1 LEANE
6 KTTSNFIEEFV
17 AQDIADGKVIGQVQ
31 TRFPPEPNGYLHI
44 GHVKALYIDFS
55 IAEKFGGK
63 CNLRFD
69 DTNPA
74 KEDVE
79 YVDAIQDD
87 IRWMGFQWDKLVYGS
102 SYFDKTYEIAVE
114 FIKKGLAYVDEL
126 TPEQMKEYRG
136 TLTEPGRNSPYR
148 DRPVEE
154 SLDLFERMKNGE
166 FPDGS
171 LTLRAKIDIQGRNVH
186 PGYAKNKIDMSS
198 PNICMRDPTIYRV
211 LHKRHHQT
219 GDKWCIYPMY
229 DFAHP
234 IQDCLEGVTH
244 SLCSLEYEIH
254 RPLYDWVRDNC
265 GLPARPRQIEFARLN
280 MTHTKLSKRYLRQL
294 VEEHFVSGWDDPRMP
309 TLVGMR
315 RRGYT
320 PAAIHDFLRR
330 AGIAKADSVVDIGLL
345 EHCIREDLNDKAP
358 RAMAV
363 LNPLRVTL
371 TNWEEGKIVRL
382 KTENHPN
389 HPEMGEREVAF
400 GKHLLIEREDFM
412 EDAPKKFFRLA
423 PGREVRLKAAYI
435 IRCDEVVKDEAGNVA
450 ELLCSVDLTSLSG
463 GEGANRKVKGTLHW
477 VEESTAKP
485 IEVRLYDYMLKE
497 DGGEPEEAAD
507 LEEGEE
513 SEAPKEKDFTDFFN
527 WDSIRVLDRAVLEGD
542 LAGAKVGD
550 HFQFLRQGYFVV
562 DKDSTQDRLVF
573 NRTVELKGSYKPE

>member
-1 LEANE
+1 MEANE

-171 LTLRAKIDIQGRNVH
+171 LTLRA
-186 PGYAKNKIDMSS
+186 KIDMSS

-435 IRCDEVVKDEAGNVA
+435 IRCDEVVKDEAGNVV

-542 LAGAKVGD
+542 LAGAKAGD

>member
-1 LEANE
+1 MEANE

-171 LTLRAKIDIQGRNVH
+171 LTLRAKID
-186 PGYAKNKIDMSS
+186 MSS

-280 MTHTKLSKRYLRQL
+280 MTHTKLSKRYLRRL

-320 PAAIHDFLRR
+320 PASIHDFLRR

-371 TNWEEGKIVRL
+371 TNWEEGKIIRL

-435 IRCDEVVKDEAGNVA
+435 IRCDEVVKDEAGNVV

-497 DGGEPEEAAD
+497 DGDEPEEAAD

-513 SEAPKEKDFTDFFN
+513 SEAPKEKDFTDSFN

-542 LAGAKVGD
+542 LAGAKSGD

>member
-1 LEANE
+1 MEANE

-171 LTLRAKIDIQGRNVH
+171 LTLRAKID
-186 PGYAKNKIDMSS
+186 MSS

-265 GLPARPRQIEFARLN
+265 GLPARPRQIEFARLK
-280 MTHTKLSKRYLRQL
+280 MTHTMLSKRYLRQL

-320 PAAIHDFLRR
+320 PASIHDFLRR
-330 AGIAKADSVVDIGLL
+330 VGIAKADSVVDIGLL

-371 TNWEEGKIVRL
+371 TNWEEGKIIRL
-382 KTENHPN
+382 RTENHPN

-435 IRCDEVVKDEAGNVA
+435 IRCDEVVKDEAGNVV

-497 DGGEPEEAAD
+497 DGDEPEEAAD

-513 SEAPKEKDFTDFFN
+513 SEAPKEKDFTDSFN
-527 WDSIRVLDRAVLEGD
+527 WDSIRVLDRALLEGD
-542 LAGAKVGD
+542 LAGAKAGD

>member
-1 LEANE
+1 MEANE

-171 LTLRAKIDIQGRNVH
+171 LTLRA
-186 PGYAKNKIDMSS
+186 KIDMSS

-371 TNWEEGKIVRL
+371 TNWEEGKIIRL

-435 IRCDEVVKDEAGNVA
+435 IRCDEVVKDEAGNVV

>member
-1 LEANE
+1 MEANE

-171 LTLRAKIDIQGRNVH
+171 LTLRAKID
-186 PGYAKNKIDMSS
+186 MSS

-280 MTHTKLSKRYLRQL
+280 MTHTKLSKRYLRRL

-320 PAAIHDFLRR
+320 PASIHDFLRR

-371 TNWEEGKIVRL
+371 TNWEEGKIIRL

-435 IRCDEVVKDEAGNVA
+435 IRCDEVVKDEAGNVT

-463 GEGANRKVKGTLHW
+463 EEGANRKVKGTLHW

-497 DGGEPEEAAD
+497 DGDEPEEAAD

-513 SEAPKEKDFTDFFN
+513 SEAPKEKDFTDSFN
-527 WDSIRVLDRAVLEGD
+527 WDSIRVLDRAVLEGG
-542 LAGAKVGD
+542 LAGAKAGD